1 MIIETWIAAIIFI
14 LVATSGAVC
23 ALGWMHEE
31 NKNNRKSRKI
41 KDLQVKCDFQ
51 AQYIEKLKSEIA
63 VLKVNLDGKK
73 K

>member
-1 MIIETWIAAIIFI
+1 MIIETWIVAIIFI
-14 LVATSGAVC
+14 LVSTSSCVC

-41 KDLQVKCDFQ
+41 KDMEAICEFQ
-51 AQYIEKLKSEIA
+51 ARQIAQLKSEIS
-63 VLKVNLDGKK
+63 VLKINLDGKK

>member
-14 LVATSGAVC
+14 LVTTSSCVC

-31 NKNNRKSRKI
+31 NKGNRKSRKI
-41 KDLQVKCDFQ
+41 KDMEAKCYFQ
-51 AQYIEKLKSEIA
+51 AKQIEKLQSEISI
-63 VLKVNLDGKK
+63 LKLNLEGKK